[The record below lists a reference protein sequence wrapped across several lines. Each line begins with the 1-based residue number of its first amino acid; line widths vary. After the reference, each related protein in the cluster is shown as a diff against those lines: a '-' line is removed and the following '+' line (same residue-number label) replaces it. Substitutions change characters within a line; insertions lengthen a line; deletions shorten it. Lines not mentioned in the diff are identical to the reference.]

1 MLYKKNKGPKLDI
14 ELFKNPTSEYRAAPF
29 WAWNCKLDKETLTE
43 QIEYFKEMGYGGFHM
58 HSRSGLAT
66 TYLGE
71 EFMDCVKHCRDKAKE
86 EGMLA
91 WVYDEDRWPS
101 GFAGGYVTKTM
112 KYRQKKLHFTPE
124 KKEFVCEK
132 EGTEKGLPYLIGT
145 YDIILDEK
153 GFLKEYK
160 KIGENDIA
168 KGMKRYAYV
177 EPTAVDEDKDYA
189 GWHNGGTPV
198 DAMNPEAVGKFIDVT
213 YETYK
218 KHVGESFDNTIPAI
232 FTDEP
237 QFGFKQF
244 LPFAAS
250 DATVMTPWTVGF
262 ADKYKELYGDDIADT
277 IPEIFLDLP
286 EGKVSVARY
295 RYHELTCRLFTENTA
310 KQCGTWCEKNGV
322 ALTGH
327 MMWEQSLD
335 AQTRA
340 VGEAMRAYEW
350 FQIPGIDLL
359 CDRMEINTAKQCQ
372 SAVRQFGKEAMLTEL
387 YGVTNWDF
395 DFRGHKFQ
403 GDWQAALGA
412 TVRAPHLAWMSMKGS
427 SKRDYPAS
435 LSYQIPWY
443 KEYKYVEDHYARLA
457 TVLSRGKSV
466 VNVGVI
472 HPIESYWLYFGPQD
486 TSSQIKADMERN
498 FANLSRFLC
507 DGMVD
512 FDYISEAMLPT
523 QNKSVTNVLNVGEM
537 NYSTVIVPGC
547 KTLRRT
553 TFDILKKFSENGG
566 RLIFIGECPKFID
579 AVETEEIKKLYQK
592 SICVDFEKL
601 SILNVLKKDATLKA
615 IKGSGEDATG
625 FVHQLRKDGDILCFF
640 MAHYERSYHKP
651 TIDMAYS
658 DDISLIFDGNYIPKL
673 YNTIDGTI
681 EDIDFEIKD
690 GKTYIYKTLYAFDS
704 ILLSLEKTSET
715 TLSYG
720 QGAVQEGPSSSNLNY
735 KGLGKAMSAQD
746 GKILKHID
754 FKEPVEYI
762 RSEDNVLVVD
772 MAQYKLDD
780 EKDFSPM
787 EEILRIDENCRKILG
802 YPKADGR
809 DVQPWVI
816 PDEKPSHFITIRY
829 CFVSDDAIDNVY
841 IAGEEA
847 EYILLNGKEVRLT
860 PCGYYVDKAIKKYQA
875 GSLIKGENTLEIK
888 APITKRTSLENYFIL
903 GNFDVNIRGCEK
915 TICLPKEKIGFSDIT
930 NQGMP
935 FYGGNITYRTQIDIP
950 KGNMKIRANRYRGAM
965 IKVNLDGKD
974 IGNIVYPPYTLE
986 IPDVS
991 EGTHTVEFTLFG
1003 NRVNTFGPLH
1013 DSSGETYVDPGV
1025 WYTRD
1030 YAMTYEYEPKQT
1042 GIISSPII
1050 DILK

>member
-1 MLYKKNKGPKLDI
+1 MDI

-29 WAWNCKLDKETLTE
+29 WAWNCKLDKETLSE
-43 QIEYFKEMGYGGFHM
+43 QIAYFKEMGYGGFHM

-86 EGMLA
+86 NDMLA

-124 KKEFVCEK
+124 KKAFFPEK

-145 YDIILDEK
+145 YDITLDEK

-160 KIGENDIA
+160 KIEENA
-168 KGMKRYAYV
+168 PAVGMKRYAYV

-198 DAMNPEAVGKFIDVT
+198 DAMNPEAVGKFIDIT
-213 YETYK
+213 YEAYK
-218 KHVGESFDNTIPAI
+218 KHVGESFDDTIPAI

-237 QFGFKQF
+237 QIGFKQF

-250 DATVMTPWTVGF
+250 EAAVMTPWTVGF
-262 ADKYKELYGDDIADT
+262 ADKYKELYGEDIADT
-277 IPEIFLDLP
+277 LPEIFLDLP
-286 EGKVSVARY
+286 DGKVSVTRY

-310 KQCGTWCEKNGV
+310 KQCGTWCQKNGV

-327 MMWEQSLD
+327 MMWEHTLD

-350 FQIPGIDLL
+350 FDIPGIDLL

-412 TVRAPHLAWMSMKGS
+412 TVRVPHLAWMSMKGS

-443 KEYKYVEDHYARLA
+443 KEYAYVEDHYARLA

-498 FANLSRFLC
+498 FAKLSRFLC

-523 QNKSVTNVLNVGEM
+523 QRKSVTNVLTVGEM
-537 NYSTVIVPGC
+537 NYSTVIVPAC

-553 TFDILKKFSENGG
+553 TFEIIKKFSENGG
-566 RLIFIGECPKFID
+566 KLIFIGECPRFID
-579 AVETEEIKKLYQK
+579 AVETDEIQALYEK

-601 SILNVLKKDATLKA
+601 SILGVLEKEATLKA
-615 IKGSGEDATG
+615 IKSNGEPATG
-625 FVHQLRKDGDILCFF
+625 FVHQLRQDGEALWLF
-640 MAHYERSYHKP
+640 MAHCERSYHKP
-651 TIDMAYS
+651 TIDMAYPE
-658 DDISLIFDGNYIPKL
+658 DLMLVFDGKYIPKL
-673 YNTIDGTI
+673 YNTIAGTV
-681 EDIDFEIKD
+681 EDVDFEIKG
-690 GKTYIYKTLYAFDS
+690 GKTYVYKTLYAFDS
-704 ILLSLEKTSET
+704 LLLCLEKTEET
-715 TLSYG
+715 TLAHG
-720 QGAVQEGPSSSNLNY
+720 KGAVYEGLSSGNLNY
-735 KGLGKAMSAQD
+735 EVLGKAIS
-746 GKILKHID
+746 GRNGNVLKRID
-754 FKEPVEYI
+754 FKKPVEYT

-772 MAQYKLDD
+772 MVEYKLDD
-780 EKDFSPM
+780 ENTFSPM
-787 EEILRIDENCRKILG
+787 EEILRIDEKCRKILG

-816 PDEKPSHFITIRY
+816 PDERPSHFITIRY
-829 CFVSDDAIDNVY
+829 SFIAEDTIENVY

-847 EYILLNGKEVRLT
+847 VYIRLNGKEISLS
-860 PCGYYVDKAIKKYQA
+860 PCGYYVDKAIKKYKA
-875 GSLIKGENTLEIK
+875 GSLVKGENTLEIK
-888 APITKRTSLENYFIL
+888 APITKRISLENYFIL
-903 GNFDVNIRGCEK
+903 GDFDVNIRGCEK
-915 TICLPKEKIGFSDIT
+915 SVCSPKETIGFSDIT
-930 NQGMP
+930 SQGMP
-935 FYGGNITYRTQIDIP
+935 FYGGNITYHTRIDIP
-950 KGNMKIRANRYRGAM
+950 GGTVKIRANRYRGAM
-965 IKVNLDGKD
+965 IKVSLDGEEV
-974 IGNIVYPPYTLE
+974 GNIVYPPYVLE
-986 IPDVS
+986 IQGVS
-991 EGTHTVEFTLFG
+991 EGEHTLEFTLFG

-1013 DSSGETYVDPGV
+1013 DSSGETYIDPGV

-1030 YAMTYEYEPKQT
+1030 YAMSYEYEPKQT
-1042 GIISSPII
+1042 GILSSPII
-1050 DILK
+1050 EILE